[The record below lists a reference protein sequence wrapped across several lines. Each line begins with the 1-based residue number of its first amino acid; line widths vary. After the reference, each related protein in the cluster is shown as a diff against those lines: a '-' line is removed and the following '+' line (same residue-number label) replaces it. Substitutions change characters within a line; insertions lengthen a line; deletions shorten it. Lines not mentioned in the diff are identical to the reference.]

1 MSEKDTSSP
10 ISLGHVVEVD
20 VVPLL
25 ERNIHPAVLVAS
37 GFFGGLALCWLV
49 RSLAE
54 SGEKT
59 QAMRQLGRTP

>member
-1 MSEKDTSSP
+1 MSENRDTS
-10 ISLGHVVEVD
+10 GAWVAEVE

-25 ERNIHPAVLVAS
+25 ERDIHPAVLVAS

-54 SGEKT
+54 SGEKR
-59 QAMRQLGRTP
+59 QAMLGRTP